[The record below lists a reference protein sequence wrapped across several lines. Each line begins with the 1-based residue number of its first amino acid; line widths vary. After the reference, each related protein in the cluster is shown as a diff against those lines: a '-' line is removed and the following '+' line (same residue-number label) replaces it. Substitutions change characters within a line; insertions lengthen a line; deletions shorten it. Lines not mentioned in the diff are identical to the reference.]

1 MESSKAAGIDKYP
14 DLFAPRKIGKFTAPN
29 SVKYAACSVSNFNNL
44 DGSITEREMERM
56 RVICQTGA
64 GIITNQGAYP
74 DAEGL
79 GKAYFRQVAIHD
91 DKFLGAFARIADM
104 VHENGALAVQQI
116 LHAGRYGG
124 INTDYS
130 IGPSEVQQSLPH
142 FRPPRA
148 MSVADIKACIQQ
160 HADASS
166 RSIRAGFDGVE
177 VTAFMGYL
185 LANFLSPY
193 TNKREDEY
201 GGSFANRG
209 RFMVELIESIKDAIG
224 DNMFWIRLN
233 ATELMDDRGGNTED
247 ECLEYMKLAEAAGV
261 DGISIVIGWHES
273 TKGALGRD
281 LPTDQWL
288 YLAERVKK
296 EIQIPVAFGPRFGDP
311 ILANQALADGKIDF
325 WEVCRPFLADPE
337 LLIKVREDRVR
348 EIKPCVGGLMC
359 LSRMFRN
366 LPYVC
371 SMNPRLGHEYEP
383 EYTITKTTHE
393 KNVFVIGGGPAG
405 IEAAVTA
412 AKKGHRVTLFE
423 KSSQLG
429 GQLRAASNEIAG
441 GHVFLQLLDHYD
453 TQLEKY
459 GVEVKLDTELN
470 WRQMAKIRPDVGIVA
485 CGAMIQAPSLP
496 GIEGLDAGVLILA
509 DHFSEQDYVSGKTV
523 AVLGG
528 DRAGLVVAERLA
540 QEGNEVFIIDGGRKV
555 AHDVIPTFKWRH
567 ISWLK
572 QLGIEVL
579 RDSHAVAV
587 DDGGLRIRCGEDEES
602 VRPFDL
608 LVVSGPRQANNALT
622 GELGFCCDELYT
634 VGDAVLPRN
643 VCDAVHEG
651 FKIGARI

>member
-1 MESSKAAGIDKYP
+1 
-14 DLFAPRKIGKFTAPN
+14 
-29 SVKYAACSVSNFNNL
+29 
-44 DGSITEREMERM
+44 
-56 RVICQTGA
+56 
-64 GIITNQGAYP
+64 
-74 DAEGL
+74 
-79 GKAYFRQVAIHD
+79 
-91 DKFLGAFARIADM
+91 
-104 VHENGALAVQQI
+104 
-116 LHAGRYGG
+116 
-124 INTDYS
+124 
-130 IGPSEVQQSLPH
+130 
-142 FRPPRA
+142 
-148 MSVADIKACIQQ
+148 
-160 HADASS
+160 
-166 RSIRAGFDGVE
+166 
-177 VTAFMGYL
+177 MGYL

-247 ECLEYMKLAEAAGV
+247 DCLEYMKLAERAGV

-296 EIQIPVAFGPRFGDP
+296 EIQVPVAFGPRFGDP

-366 LPYVC
+366 LPYIC
-371 SMNPRLGHEYEP
+371 SMNPAPGPRVRARVHDHEDHAPEERLRRRRWA
-383 EYTITKTTHE
+383 
-393 KNVFVIGGGPAG
+393 GGDRVGGDRGEEGPSRHALR
-405 IEAAVTA
+405 E
-412 AKKGHRVTLFE
+412 E
-423 KSSQLG
+423 SSQLG
-429 GQLRAASNEIAG
+429 GQLRAASTEIAG

-459 GVEVKLDTELN
+459 GVEVKLDTELD
-470 WRQMAKIRPDVGIVA
+470 WRQAVAKIRPDVGIVA
-485 CGAMIQAPSLP
+485 CGAVIQRADPSRHRRTRR
-496 GIEGLDAGVLILA
+496 DGVLIFA
-509 DHFSEQDYVSGKTV
+509 DRFSERDYVSGKTV

-540 QEGNEVFIIDGGRKV
+540 QEGNDVFIIDGGRKV

-572 QLGIEVL
+572 QLGIEVSAQL
-579 RDSHAVAV
+579 ARRSGQRGRDPGAQTAERRGDRPALRLARGVGTAAGEQHPDRGAGISAATNSTPWATRSCRGTSAMPYTRDS
-587 DDGGLRIRCGEDEES
+587 RS
-602 VRPFDL
+602 VPGSDSSPQR
-608 LVVSGPRQANNALT
+608 
-622 GELGFCCDELYT
+622 
-634 VGDAVLPRN
+634 
-643 VCDAVHEG
+643 
-651 FKIGARI
+651 